1 MSTSQGGSLIL
12 KIYILTVSL
21 ILSLFLTGCVFG
33 PSPEEEINE
42 VLDAIVEK
50 EQGFVDSQEPIK
62 TLEQDEKEHFDNI
75 MALSME
81 EFDEIEVL
89 AEEALENLKQREEQI
104 VIEVESIK
112 EAKKEFEKINEYV
125 GGIEDVSLRSHV
137 EEMIEKM
144 NQRYDSH
151 NELIVKYEEAIEL
164 DRELYTML
172 KDEELAFEDL
182 KAQVVKVNTQY
193 DTTLELND
201 EFNLITDQYN
211 ELKSEFYEMSG
222 TNEEE

>member
-1 MSTSQGGSLIL
+1 M
-12 KIYILTVSL
+12 KIYILTVSF

-33 PSPEEEINE
+33 PSPEEEISE

-62 TLEQDEKEHFDNI
+62 TLEQDEKELFDNI
-75 MALSME
+75 MALSIE

-104 VIEVESIK
+104 VIEAESIK

-125 GGIEDVSLRSHV
+125 GDIEDATLRSHV
-137 EEMIEKM
+137 EEMIEVM
-144 NQRYDSH
+144 YQRYDSH
-151 NELIVKYEEAIEL
+151 NELIVKYEEAIDL

-172 KDEELAFEDL
+172 KDEELVFEDL
-182 KAQVVKVNTQY
+182 KEQVEKVNTQY

-211 ELKSEFYEMSG
+211 QLKSDFYEMSG
-222 TNEEE
+222 RDEEE